1 MSTLEE
7 YVRWMAD
14 FPIETTGFLDADAMV
29 LCALSYIDFSPL
41 LSGEIPLEDE
51 AGQEFFTVADC
62 RRLLSR
68 GEARAQITGS
78 EDGYLKLMEAAVSSR
93 RFGGLRIGS
102 YEDILRQDPPLQFSA
117 ICFHG

>member
-41 LSGEIPLEDE
+41 LSGEIPLERISST
-51 AGQEFFTVADC
+51 AI
-62 RRLLSR
+62 L
-68 GEARAQITGS
+68 
-78 EDGYLKLMEAAVSSR
+78 SSR
-93 RFGGLRIGS
+93 
-102 YEDILRQDPPLQFSA
+102 PA
-117 ICFHG
+117 IP